1 MGTPR
6 DQVLVGVIVGAH
18 GIKGEVKL
26 KSFTSEP
33 LSIGRYGPL
42 QSSSGQQFEI
52 TKLKAAKDDF
62 IASLKNVNDRN
73 EAETL
78 KGIELFVARE
88 KLPKLKT
95 HETYAH
101 DLMGLDVVLENGSKL
116 GKLVGMPNYGAGDLL
131 EVAVD
136 GNSETVLIPFTNA
149 FVPQEDFSNGKIIV
163 NLPEGYLD
171 KTMQIVTLML
181 RCERATPAS
190 LEASWQCASV
200 SFEAAK
206 SRAPLDEEE

>member
-26 KSFTSEP
+26 KSFTFNP
-33 LSIGRYGPL
+33 LSIGRYGLL

-62 IASLKNVNDRN
+62 IASFKHVADRN
-73 EAETL
+73 AAEAL
-78 KGIELFVARE
+78 KGTELFVARQ

-101 DLMGLDVVLENGSKL
+101 DLMGLEVLLENGSKL
-116 GKLVGMPNYGAGDLL
+116 GKLVGMPSYGAGDLL
-131 EVAVD
+131 EVAID
-136 GNSETVLIPFTNA
+136 GNSETILIPFTNA
-149 FVPQEDFSNGKIIV
+149 FVPQDDFTNGKIIV

-171 KTMQIVTLML
+171 EGEQ
-181 RCERATPAS
+181 E
-190 LEASWQCASV
+190 
-200 SFEAAK
+200 
-206 SRAPLDEEE
+206 

>member
-42 QSSSGQQFEI
+42 QSASGQKFEI
-52 TKLKAAKDDF
+52 TKLKAAKDGF
-62 IASLKNVNDRN
+62 IASFKGVVDRN

-78 KGIELFVARE
+78 KGIELFVSRE
-88 KLPKLKT
+88 KLPKLKD

-101 DLMGLDVVLENGSKL
+101 DLMGLDVFIEGGNKL

-131 EVAVD
+131 EVAVE
-136 GNSETVLIPFTNA
+136 GNTETVLIPFTSS
-149 FVPQEDFSNGKIIV
+149 FVPQTDFTTGKIIV

-171 KTMQIVTLML
+171 A
-181 RCERATPAS
+181 E
-190 LEASWQCASV
+190 
-200 SFEAAK
+200 
-206 SRAPLDEEE
+206 

>member
-26 KSFTSEP
+26 KSFTSDP
-33 LSIGRYGPL
+33 LSIGSYSPL

-78 KGIELFVARE
+78 KGTELFVARE
-88 KLPKLKT
+88 KLPKLKS
-95 HETYAH
+95 HEAYAH
-101 DLMGLDVVLENGSKL
+101 DLMGLDVVLESGSKL
-116 GKLVGMPNYGAGDLL
+116 GKLVAMPNYGAGDLL

-149 FVPQEDFSNGKIIV
+149 FVPQEDFTSGRITVI
-163 NLPEGYLD
+163 LPEGYLD
-171 KTMQIVTLML
+171 AG
-181 RCERATPAS
+181 EP
-190 LEASWQCASV
+190 E
-200 SFEAAK
+200 
-206 SRAPLDEEE
+206 

>member
-42 QSSSGQQFEI
+42 QSTSGQQFEI

-62 IASLKNVNDRN
+62 IASLNNVNDRN
-73 EAETL
+73 AAETL
-78 KGIELFVARE
+78 KGVELFVARE

-95 HETYAH
+95 HEAYAH
-101 DLMGLDVVLENGSKL
+101 DLMGLDVVLENGSIL
-116 GKLVGMPNYGAGDLL
+116 GKLVGMPNFGAGDLL
-131 EVAVD
+131 EVAVE
-136 GNSETVLIPFTNA
+136 GNPETVLIPFTNA
-149 FVPQEDFSNGKIIV
+149 FVPQEDFSTGKIV
-163 NLPEGYLD
+163 VVLPEGYLD
-171 KTMQIVTLML
+171 A
-181 RCERATPAS
+181 E
-190 LEASWQCASV
+190 
-200 SFEAAK
+200 
-206 SRAPLDEEE
+206 

>member
-33 LSIGRYGPL
+33 MSIGRYGPL
-42 QSSSGQQFEI
+42 QSASGQQFEI

-73 EAETL
+73 EAEAL
-78 KGIELFVARE
+78 KGTELFVARQ

-95 HETYAH
+95 NETYAH

-116 GKLVGMPNYGAGDLL
+116 GRLVGMPNYGAGDLL

-149 FVPQEDFSNGKIIV
+149 FVPQNDFNNGKIVV

-171 KTMQIVTLML
+171 NDDDQ
-181 RCERATPAS
+181 
-190 LEASWQCASV
+190 
-200 SFEAAK
+200 
-206 SRAPLDEEE
+206 

>member
-1 MGTPR
+1 MGNPR

-33 LSIGRYGPL
+33 MSIGRYGPL
-42 QSSSGQQFEI
+42 QSASGQQFEI

-62 IASLKNVNDRN
+62 IASLKSVNDRN
-73 EAETL
+73 EAEAL
-78 KGIELFVARE
+78 KGTELFVARQ
-88 KLPKLKT
+88 KLPKLNT
-95 HETYAH
+95 NETYAH

-116 GKLVGMPNYGAGDLL
+116 GRLVGMPNYGAGDLL

-149 FVPQEDFSNGKIIV
+149 FVPQDDFSSGRIV
-163 NLPEGYLD
+163 VHLPEGYLD
-171 KTMQIVTLML
+171 A
-181 RCERATPAS
+181 E
-190 LEASWQCASV
+190 
-200 SFEAAK
+200 
-206 SRAPLDEEE
+206 

>member
-26 KSFTSEP
+26 KSFTSDP

-42 QSSSGQQFEI
+42 QSSSGKQFEI
-52 TKLKAAKDDF
+52 AKLKAAKDDF

-78 KGIELFVARE
+78 KGVELFVSRE

-95 HETYAH
+95 HEPYAH

-131 EVAVD
+131 EVAVQ
-136 GNSETVLIPFTNA
+136 GNSETVLIPFNNA
-149 FVPQEDFSNGKIIV
+149 FVPQEDFSSGKIIV

-171 KTMQIVTLML
+171 NDDDQ
-181 RCERATPAS
+181 
-190 LEASWQCASV
+190 
-200 SFEAAK
+200 
-206 SRAPLDEEE
+206 

>member
-26 KSFTSEP
+26 KSFTSDP

-42 QSSSGQQFEI
+42 QSSSGKQFEI
-52 TKLKAAKDDF
+52 AKLKAAKDDF

-78 KGIELFVARE
+78 KGVELFVARG
-88 KLPKLKT
+88 KLPQLKT
-95 HETYAH
+95 PEAYAH
-101 DLMGLDVVLENGSKL
+101 DLMGLDVVLENGTTL

-131 EVAVD
+131 EVTVD
-136 GNSETVLIPFTNA
+136 GNSETVLIPFTNT
-149 FVPQEDFSNGKIIV
+149 FVPQNDFASGKIV
-163 NLPEGYLD
+163 VVLPEGYLD
-171 KTMQIVTLML
+171 A
-181 RCERATPAS
+181 E
-190 LEASWQCASV
+190 
-200 SFEAAK
+200 
-206 SRAPLDEEE
+206 

>member
-1 MGTPR
+1 MGISR

-33 LSIGRYGPL
+33 GSIGRYGPL
-42 QSSSGQQFEI
+42 QSSSGQSFEI
-52 TKLKAAKDDF
+52 TKLKAARDDF
-62 IASLKNVNDRN
+62 IASLKSVNDRN

-78 KGIELFVARE
+78 KGVELFVARE
-88 KLPKLKT
+88 KLPKLKI

-101 DLMGLDVVLENGSKL
+101 DLMGVDVILENGSRL

-131 EVAVD
+131 EVAIE

-149 FVPQEDFSNGKIIV
+149 FVPQTDFAGRKIV
-163 NLPEGYLD
+163 VVLPEGYLD
-171 KTMQIVTLML
+171 A
-181 RCERATPAS
+181 E
-190 LEASWQCASV
+190 
-200 SFEAAK
+200 
-206 SRAPLDEEE
+206 

>member
-26 KSFTSEP
+26 KRFTSEP
-33 LSIGRYGPL
+33 MNIGRYGPL

-52 TKLKAAKDDF
+52 AKLKATKDDF
-62 IASLKNVNDRN
+62 IASLKNVNDRD

-78 KGIELFVARE
+78 KGVELFIARE

-95 HETYAH
+95 HEAYAH
-101 DLMGLDVVLENGSKL
+101 DLMGLDVVLENGNTL

-149 FVPQEDFSNGKIIV
+149 FVPQEDFSGGKIMVI
-163 NLPEGYLD
+163 LPEGYLD
-171 KTMQIVTLML
+171 A
-181 RCERATPAS
+181 E
-190 LEASWQCASV
+190 
-200 SFEAAK
+200 
-206 SRAPLDEEE
+206 

>member
-6 DQVLVGVIVGAH
+6 DSVLVGVIVGAH
-18 GIKGEVKL
+18 GIRGEVKL
-26 KSFTSEP
+26 KSFTSDP

-42 QSSSGQQFEI
+42 QSSSGKQFEI
-52 TKLKAAKDDF
+52 SKLKAAKDEF

-78 KGIELFVARE
+78 KGVELFVARE

-95 HETYAH
+95 HEAYAH
-101 DLMGLDVVLENGSKL
+101 DLMGLDVVLESGSTL

-136 GNSETVLIPFTNA
+136 GKTETVLIPFTNA
-149 FVPQEDFSNGKIIV
+149 FVPQEDFTSGKIIV

-171 KTMQIVTLML
+171 ESEK
-181 RCERATPAS
+181 E
-190 LEASWQCASV
+190 
-200 SFEAAK
+200 
-206 SRAPLDEEE
+206 

>member
-33 LSIGRYGPL
+33 SSIGRYGPL
-42 QSSSGQQFEI
+42 QSSTGQSFEI

-62 IASLKNVNDRN
+62 IASLKNVADRN
-73 EAETL
+73 DAEAL
-78 KGIELFVARE
+78 KGTELFVARE

-95 HETYAH
+95 NEAYAH
-101 DLMGLDVVLENGSKL
+101 DLMGLDVVLENGSTL

-131 EVAVD
+131 EVAVE
-136 GNSETVLIPFTNA
+136 GESETILIPFTNT
-149 FVPQEDFSNGKIIV
+149 FVPQDDFTKGKIIV

-171 KTMQIVTLML
+171 A
-181 RCERATPAS
+181 E
-190 LEASWQCASV
+190 
-200 SFEAAK
+200 
-206 SRAPLDEEE
+206 

>member
-18 GIKGEVKL
+18 GIKGEVRL

-52 TKLKAAKDDF
+52 AKLKATKDDF
-62 IASLKNVNDRN
+62 IASLKNVSDRN

-78 KGIELFVARE
+78 KGVELFVSRE

-95 HETYAH
+95 HEAYAH
-101 DLMGLDVVLENGSKL
+101 DLMGLDVVLENGTAL
-116 GKLVGMPNYGAGDLL
+116 GKLVAMPNYGAGDLL

-149 FVPQEDFSNGKIIV
+149 FVPQNDFANGKIIV
-163 NLPEGYLD
+163 VLPEGYLD
-171 KTMQIVTLML
+171 A
-181 RCERATPAS
+181 E
-190 LEASWQCASV
+190 
-200 SFEAAK
+200 
-206 SRAPLDEEE
+206 

>member
-33 LSIGRYGPL
+33 SSIGRYGPL

-62 IASLKNVNDRN
+62 IASLKNVSDRN
-73 EAETL
+73 SAETL
-78 KGIELFVARE
+78 KGVELFVARG

-95 HETYAH
+95 HEAYAH
-101 DLMGLDVVLENGSKL
+101 DLMGLDVVLDNGSKL

-131 EVAVD
+131 EVAID

-149 FVPQEDFSNGKIIV
+149 FVPQEDFSSGKIIV

-171 KTMQIVTLML
+171 NDDDQ
-181 RCERATPAS
+181 
-190 LEASWQCASV
+190 
-200 SFEAAK
+200 
-206 SRAPLDEEE
+206 

>member
-1 MGTPR
+1 MGIPH
-6 DQVLVGVIVGAH
+6 DQVLVGAIVGAH

-26 KSFTSEP
+26 KSFTSDP

-42 QSSSGQQFEI
+42 QSTSGKHFEI

-62 IASLKNVNDRN
+62 IASLKDVADRN
-73 EAETL
+73 EAEAL
-78 KGIELFVARE
+78 KGTELFVARG

-95 HETYAH
+95 NETYAH
-101 DLMGLDVVLENGSKL
+101 DLMGLEVVLENGSKL

-149 FVPQEDFSNGKIIV
+149 FVPQDDFSGGKIV
-163 NLPEGYLD
+163 VVLPEGYLD
-171 KTMQIVTLML
+171 A
-181 RCERATPAS
+181 E
-190 LEASWQCASV
+190 
-200 SFEAAK
+200 
-206 SRAPLDEEE
+206 

>member
-42 QSSSGQQFEI
+42 QSTSGQQIEI
-52 TKLKAAKDDF
+52 TKLKPAKDDF

-78 KGIELFVARE
+78 KGVELFVARE

-95 HETYAH
+95 HEAYAH
-101 DLMGLDVVLENGSKL
+101 DLMGLEVVLENGSKL
-116 GKLVGMPNYGAGDLL
+116 GKLVAMPNYGAGDLL

-136 GNSETVLIPFTNA
+136 GKTETVLIPFTNA
-149 FVPQEDFSNGKIIV
+149 FVPQEDLASGKIIV
-163 NLPEGYLD
+163 NLPNGYLD
-171 KTMQIVTLML
+171 EGEQ
-181 RCERATPAS
+181 E
-190 LEASWQCASV
+190 
-200 SFEAAK
+200 
-206 SRAPLDEEE
+206 

>member
-26 KSFTSEP
+26 MSFTSEP
-33 LSIGRYGPL
+33 MSIGRYGPL
-42 QSSSGQQFEI
+42 QSSLGQQFEI
-52 TKLKAAKDDF
+52 TRLKATKDNF

-78 KGIELFVARE
+78 KGVELFVARQ
-88 KLPKLKT
+88 KLPTLKT

-116 GKLVGMPNYGAGDLL
+116 GRLVAMPNYGAGDLL

-149 FVPQEDFSNGKIIV
+149 FVPQEDFSSGKIIV

-171 KTMQIVTLML
+171 NDDAQ
-181 RCERATPAS
+181 
-190 LEASWQCASV
+190 
-200 SFEAAK
+200 
-206 SRAPLDEEE
+206 

>member
-26 KSFTSEP
+26 KSFTSDP

-42 QSSSGQQFEI
+42 QSSSCKQFEI
-52 TKLKAAKDDF
+52 AKLKAAKDDF

-78 KGIELFVARE
+78 KGIELFVSRE
-88 KLPKLKT
+88 KLPKLKS
-95 HETYAH
+95 HEAYAH
-101 DLMGLDVVLENGSKL
+101 DLMGLDVVLENGTKL
-116 GKLVGMPNYGAGDLL
+116 GNLVAMPNYGAGDLL

-136 GNSETVLIPFTNA
+136 GNSETVLIPFTNT
-149 FVPQEDFSNGKIIV
+149 FVPQNDFASGKIV
-163 NLPEGYLD
+163 VVLPEGYLD
-171 KTMQIVTLML
+171 A
-181 RCERATPAS
+181 E
-190 LEASWQCASV
+190 
-200 SFEAAK
+200 
-206 SRAPLDEEE
+206 

>member
-6 DQVLVGVIVGAH
+6 DQVLVGVIIGAH

-33 LSIGRYGPL
+33 MSIGLYGPL
-42 QSSSGQQFEI
+42 QSSSGQKFEI
-52 TKLKAAKDDF
+52 TKLKAAKDDY
-62 IASLKNVNDRN
+62 IASLKGVADRN

-78 KGIELFVARE
+78 KGVELFVARQ
-88 KLPKLKT
+88 KLPKLNV

-116 GKLVGMPNYGAGDLL
+116 GRLVGMPNYGAGDLL

-149 FVPQEDFSNGKIIV
+149 FVPQEDFSNGRIMV
-163 NLPEGYLD
+163 VLPEGYLD
-171 KTMQIVTLML
+171 
-181 RCERATPAS
+181 EDDAN
-190 LEASWQCASV
+190 
-200 SFEAAK
+200 
-206 SRAPLDEEE
+206 

>member
-1 MGTPR
+1 MMGTPR

-42 QSSSGQQFEI
+42 QSASGQKFEI
-52 TKLKAAKDDF
+52 TKLKAAKDGF
-62 IASLKNVNDRN
+62 IASFKGVVDRN

-78 KGIELFVARE
+78 KGIELFVSRE
-88 KLPKLKT
+88 KLPKLKD

-101 DLMGLDVVLENGSKL
+101 DLMGLDVFIEGGNKL

-131 EVAVD
+131 EVAVE
-136 GNSETVLIPFTNA
+136 GNTETVLIPFTSS
-149 FVPQEDFSNGKIIV
+149 FVPQTDFTTGKIIV

-171 KTMQIVTLML
+171 A
-181 RCERATPAS
+181 E
-190 LEASWQCASV
+190 
-200 SFEAAK
+200 
-206 SRAPLDEEE
+206 

>member
-26 KSFTSEP
+26 KSFTSDP
-33 LSIGRYGPL
+33 LSISRYGPL
-42 QSSSGQQFEI
+42 QSTSGQQFEI
-52 TKLKAAKDDF
+52 AKLKAAKDDF
-62 IASLKNVNDRN
+62 IASLKNVADRN

-78 KGIELFVARE
+78 KGVELFVARG

-95 HETYAH
+95 HEAYAH
-101 DLMGLDVVLENGSKL
+101 DLMGLDVVLENGTTL

-136 GNSETVLIPFTNA
+136 GSSETVLIPFTNA
-149 FVPQEDFSNGKIIV
+149 FVPQEDFSSG
-163 NLPEGYLD
+163 
-171 KTMQIVTLML
+171 
-181 RCERATPAS
+181 R
-190 LEASWQCASV
+190 
-200 SFEAAK
+200 
-206 SRAPLDEEE
+206 SR